1 MTRFLR
7 KCFHCGHALSGRFGR
22 AVRAMQG
29 CCEGRARS
37 AHQTVKASPNTQK
50 TDDDMFWF
58 IAMMALMMN
67 NFMPR
72 PVAYQPVRAMD
83 AFEINA

>member
-37 AHQTVKASPNTQK
+37 AHQTVKAPLNTQK

-72 PVAYQPVRAMD
+72 PAVQQPVRAMD

>member
-1 MTRFLR
+1 M
-7 KCFHCGHALSGRFGR
+7 
-22 AVRAMQG
+22 
-29 CCEGRARS
+29 
-37 AHQTVKASPNTQK
+37 NTQK

-72 PVAYQPVRAMD
+72 QVAYQPVRAMD